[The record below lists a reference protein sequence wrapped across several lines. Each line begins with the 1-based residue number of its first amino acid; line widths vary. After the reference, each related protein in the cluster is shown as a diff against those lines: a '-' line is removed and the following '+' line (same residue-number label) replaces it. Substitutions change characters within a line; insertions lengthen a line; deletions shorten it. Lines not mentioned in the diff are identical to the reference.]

1 MDHVT
6 WYLWNYKAMVDEQV
20 YNFIKFQS
28 NKINSLSSKE
38 FEIFEI

>member
-20 YNFIKFQS
+20 YNFIKLQQ
-28 NKINSLSSKE
+28 NKFFK
-38 FEIFEI
+38 F